1 MLRLQQNTWLNGA
14 IIDEFVRLLNVRQR
28 RVEGADASSHQT
40 LFFDTVF
47 SGTLH
52 PPGTDTRSRDDDTR
66 LDKMLRPDAL
76 LRQTGCERCCL
87 HQDSIIFPVHVNSNH
102 WVTVKLDMT
111 ACSIT
116 FLDSLKCLGVRS
128 VWTSDLLAGPRQQL
142 VMARLMSQCAL
153 QPCFNHELLQ
163 GSPAGVITNVKTW
176 LHSEMSSSRHADCH
190 HSLKPAEEWVGRY
203 GCRCT
208 A

>member
-47 SGTLH
+47 SGSLH
-52 PPGTDTRSRDDDTR
+52 PPGTGTRSRDDDTR

-87 HQDSIIFPVHVNSNH
+87 HQDSIIFPVRVNSNH

-116 FLDSLKCLGVRS
+116 LLDSLKGLGVRS
-128 VWTSDLLAGPRQQL
+128 V
-142 VMARLMSQCAL
+142 
-153 QPCFNHELLQ
+153 
-163 GSPAGVITNVKTW
+163 
-176 LHSEMSSSRHADCH
+176 
-190 HSLKPAEEWVGRY
+190 
-203 GCRCT
+203 
-208 A
+208 